1 MILIS
6 LEPWDLVNEVWMW
19 FRTKWVHK
27 SNDLLHGIC
36 LYLKNIINLCTDNT
50 AKAHRDRGWC
60 VARQIPGAK
69 AQKWGCCKGSRESL
83 ERSMRAHIALQMPQS
98 CWQHSCEL
106 MCTGSTSGSLQ
117 AGQSNTYLSLQS
129 GLICWYFKKK
139 IQEWQDIRY
148 SPGQRKETQTW
159 KSGSKGKLLVW
170 DYLCAPPGFL
180 TAAERPKVY
189 FCGKYWCLS
198 WELPIHSGCLGSS
211 KNLGSSV
218 PRESTL
224 RFTGGGFSDLGLKW
238 PKATKNREHM
248 TLNLKLLWFCGI
260 NIIFNVEGIFSWAVH
275 IRRSC
280 HMSSFTTSHYFVLMK
295 TYSTNTAYIKCI
307 VREGNPVTG
316 FTMKERSNR
325 NTKTTL

>member
-139 IQEWQDIRY
+139 YRNDRISGTALDRGRRHRHGNQV
-148 SPGQRKETQTW
+148 PKESSWFEITCAP
-159 KSGSKGKLLVW
+159 LLV
-170 DYLCAPPGFL
+170 
-180 TAAERPKVY
+180 
-189 FCGKYWCLS
+189 S
-198 WELPIHSGCLGSS
+198 
-211 KNLGSSV
+211 
-218 PRESTL
+218 
-224 RFTGGGFSDLGLKW
+224 
-238 PKATKNREHM
+238 
-248 TLNLKLLWFCGI
+248 
-260 NIIFNVEGIFSWAVH
+260 
-275 IRRSC
+275 
-280 HMSSFTTSHYFVLMK
+280 
-295 TYSTNTAYIKCI
+295 
-307 VREGNPVTG
+307 
-316 FTMKERSNR
+316 
-325 NTKTTL
+325 